1 MATWNDIWDLQVSLG
16 EKVLRALVM
25 YLVLVIALRLFGK
38 RELGQTNTFDF
49 LVLMMVAN
57 AVQNG
62 IIGDDNSVTGAM
74 VGAVTLL
81 AIDQIV
87 SAFAY
92 RSPLFSRVTEGAP
105 TTLISGGNVDGRAL
119 RRELISL
126 PELRSIARR
135 QGYADLGDVREA
147 ILETNGTVSMF
158 GRDEPTQ
165 YHPDFGATTKPQPG
179 ADTT

>member
-1 MATWNDIWDLQVSLG
+1 MSTWDNIWDLQVSLG
-16 EKVLRALVM
+16 EKVLRALVV

-62 IIGDDNSVTGAM
+62 IIGADNSVTGAI
-74 VGAVTLL
+74 VGAVVLL

-92 RSPLFSRVTEGAP
+92 RSPLFSRAAEGTP

-126 PELRSIARR
+126 PQLRSIARR

-165 YHPDFGATTKPQPG
+165 YHPDFGATTKPQAG
-179 ADTT
+179 ANTT